1 MTDSPKAV
9 QASLRNPP
17 LRVAWT
23 RHAWLGCR
31 IAILCLFP
39 IFCRAQSSAGFTT
52 HDVQAAYLYNFAK
65 FVQWPENRETSSQ
78 PFSICL
84 LGEDEFGRKLD
95 DLIADETLQGRK
107 IVARRLSS
115 VSAAESCQIVFI
127 GQSEEARLSKELAA
141 LNMKP
146 VLTVSALPQF
156 LERGGAV
163 QFLLQNNR
171 VRFAVNL
178 ASAQQAGLTLSSEL
192 LKVAVFVEGT
202 AGKESKQ

>member
-1 MTDSPKAV
+1 MVRARTVAMQVLSHLAV
-9 QASLRNPP
+9 VCVCLRCSGQSRPA
-17 LRVAWT
+17 VT
-23 RHAWLGCR
+23 R
-31 IAILCLFP
+31 
-39 IFCRAQSSAGFTT
+39 S
-52 HDVQAAYLYNFAK
+52 DVEAAYLYNFAK
-65 FVQWPENRETSSQ
+65 FVQWPQDKAADSE

-115 VSAAESCQIVFI
+115 ATAAESCQIVFI
-127 GQSEEARLSKELAA
+127 GQSEETRLSKQLAA
-141 LNMKP
+141 LNGKP
-146 VLTVSALPQF
+146 VLTVSDLPQF
-156 LERGGAV
+156 LEHGGAI